1 MRSSVLGLELAQR
14 GHKVCFYGELNQP
27 DWVGE
32 YLNLNGFCT
41 HIPLNQIKH
50 TDPPNI
56 IFVDTY
62 SSILFGSLLQLDH
75 GIPLVTI
82 EDSFTPPFGS
92 RFIISQTLETAAP
105 QEIELSC
112 YRRQLSGPD
121 YLLLRKSLASLSRN
135 KSEDSLA
142 KNVLVM
148 SGGSDSTGF
157 SAAVVRVLP
166 YFDESYLFHVIGDK
180 PDDFSDQIEL
190 IKFYPFGTR
199 PENIHVDFAVA
210 ICLAGVSSL
219 EILSAGIP
227 LVVSSGTDNQLP
239 LYKYLT
245 SMGYAIPLIPKDE
258 TNGWLFSSI
267 DLLLAL
273 KTAEESDL
281 GEVSFDYHGPS
292 RILSKLES
300 WFGLKF

>member
-1 MRSSVLGLELAQR
+1 MRSSVLGLELAQK
-14 GHKVCFYGELNQP
+14 GHKICFYGEQDFP
-27 DWVGE
+27 DWVWE
-32 YLNLNGFCT
+32 YLTLNGFCI
-41 HIPLNQIKH
+41 HDSSVQKKH
-50 TDPPNI
+50 NYPPSI

-62 SSILFGSLLQLDH
+62 SSTKFENLLQLYYK
-75 GIPLVTI
+75 IPLVTI
-82 EDSFTPPFGS
+82 EDTFTPALNS
-92 RFIISQTLETAAP
+92 RFKIIQSLEPTVP
-105 QEIELSC
+105 QEIEFSP

-121 YLLLRKSLASLSRN
+121 FLLLRKSLASLARI
-135 KSEDSLA
+135 KSGNTMT

-157 SAAVVRVLP
+157 SAALVQVLP
-166 YFDESYLFHVIGDK
+166 YFEQSYFFHVIRDV
-180 PDDFSDQIEL
+180 PDNFSVQNKL

-199 PENIHVDFAVA
+199 PENLDLDFAVA

-245 SMGYAIPLIPKDE
+245 SMRYAIPLTPKDE
-258 TNGWLFSSI
+258 IRGWLFTPE

-273 KTAEESDL
+273 NAASEYGK
-281 GEVSFDYHGPS
+281 GEVLFDYNGPS
-292 RILSKLES
+292 RILSNLEI
-300 WFGLKF
+300 WFGLAF